1 MLEKPWLTVGIVI
14 GLLLVCAWIGW
25 AVHVGGDQGGREAVG
40 VLIAWPAIAAVI
52 ALISVPFVWAFG
64 VIRASHPRSPGD
76 SGLRSPETPAADE
89 TGSRESGS
97 TEATETG

>member
-25 AVHVGGDQGGREAVG
+25 AVHVGGNQGAREAVG

-52 ALISVPFVWAFG
+52 ALSFG

>member
-1 MLEKPWLTVGIVI
+1 MLEKPWLAVGIVI

-25 AVHVGGDQGGREAVG
+25 AIHVGSDQGAGEAAG
-40 VLIAWPAIAAVI
+40 VLISWPAIAAVI
-52 ALISVPFVWAFG
+52 ALISVPFVWAL
-64 VIRASHPRSPGD
+64 RMASRRRSAGD
-76 SGLRSPETPAADE
+76 SGLSRPETLAADE